1 MSATA
6 SVARYGQSPSVGAG
20 SEVGAGAA
28 AVIVLP
34 GTVEVMVD
42 GDAVTVPT
50 VLVTGAAVVA
60 VVPESADPEQAASN
74 SAAAGP
80 TTMGS
85 ARTALIDDRSSEVMP
100 VSG

>member
-6 SVARYGQSPSVGAG
+6 SVARYGHSPSEGAG
-20 SEVGAGAA
+20 SDVDAGAA

-34 GTVEVMVD
+34 GTVEVTVE
-42 GDAVTVPT
+42 GDAVTVPI

-60 VVPESADPEQAASN
+60 TVPGPADPEQAASN

-85 ARTALIDDRSSEVMP
+85 LRTDLIDDRSSEVVP
-100 VSG
+100 LAG

>member
-1 MSATA
+1 
-6 SVARYGQSPSVGAG
+6 
-20 SEVGAGAA
+20 
-28 AVIVLP
+28 VIVLP

-50 VLVTGAAVVA
+50 VLVTGTAVVA
-60 VVPESADPEQAASN
+60 AAPESADPEQAASN